1 MVRTYGILVKK
12 LKEERGSRRSGC
24 RSHSRLMDEGQCI
37 PYNSNLV
44 ISAPTLHVKFKYFIV
59 QTGLCK
65 PKYPVSLF
73 SILSRESFS
82 KIITI

>member
-44 ISAPTLHVKFKYFIV
+44 ISAPSSSSTLSFKQDSVSQSTLSHVFPFC
-59 QTGLCK
+59 LAN
-65 PKYPVSLF
+65 
-73 SILSRESFS
+73 LSV
-82 KIITI
+82 K